1 MHGMCVCVYGSGL
14 VELCGL
20 SECEWYAWHVCVCV
34 YGSGL
39 VELCGLRILIT
50 FQ

>member
-1 MHGMCVCVYGSGL
+1 MACVCVCVYGSGL

-34 YGSGL
+34 RME
-39 VELCGLRILIT
+39 VV
-50 FQ
+50 